1 MDRHLEHAFPD
12 LAFQMPGG
20 EAAIIAICWPYRN
33 EYDARH
39 VAVKLRKA
47 GATIALPVVV
57 APGEALEFREWH
69 PGVRMAR
76 GPMGIPYPARTEE
89 VDPTVVILPVV
100 GFDDAGFRL
109 GYGGGY
115 FDRTLAAMDRRAL
128 VIGAAHEFARL
139 PTIYPQLHDIP
150 VDYVITESG
159 LYQRNADLR
168 GTRLEFL
175 GVPPAPAL
183 PGFRPVP
190 PPAARKPAEE
200 D

>member
-1 MDRHLEHAFPD
+1 MDRHLECAFPD

-20 EAAIIAICWPYRN
+20 APSVIAICWPYRN

-39 VAVKLRKA
+39 VAAKLRRA

-69 PGVRMAR
+69 PGVRMNR

-89 VDPTVVILPVV
+89 VDPDVVILPVV
-100 GFDDAGFRL
+100 GFDNAGFRL

-115 FDRTLAAMDRRAL
+115 FDRTLAAMPRRAL
-128 VIGAAHEFARL
+128 VIGAAQEFARL

-150 VDYVITESG
+150 VDFVVTEAG

-175 GVPPAPAL
+175 GAPPEPAE

-190 PPAARKPAEE
+190 PPAEKKSNDHE
-200 D
+200 